1 MAEFFSGPE
10 DEEYLWAVTL
20 DNSNKEYVFDP
31 VDPSDVAEDDD
42 EDDPPVKPNHKL
54 QVKSAILHPTAKD
67 GEVVMLELETEGY
80 NEKKICTP
88 FVAMKGGL
96 APQQLVDIMISDA
109 GKIKLVRGE
118 GPITLLGAHYVGF
131 GDRSYGGN
139 DVDDAES
146 SEDDEADM
154 EEQEAAAEV
163 KVDKAGDKDKSGKKK
178 TPKKSP
184 QKKAEIV
191 EAEAKEDEAEDKAK
205 VGKKTPKKSKAEK
218 ESPMKEQKEM
228 EISPTKKISPGKE
241 KNKKRKASGEGEE
254 EVKKKKS
261 GGD

>member
-20 DNSNKEYVFDP
+20 DSTNKEYAFDP

-42 EDDPPVKPNHKL
+42 DDDPPVKPNHKL

-163 KVDKAGDKDKSGKKK
+163 KVDKAGDKDKAGKK

-184 QKKAEIV
+184 QKKAEKV

-205 VGKKTPKKSKAEK
+205 AGKKTPKKSKAEK